1 MKEALRKTE
10 KLRQKNRARE
20 FAPVKTQE
28 TKIKEAAETKK
39 LIDEWLAAGNIPY
52 IGEHGPAEKP
62 KTAYKPAHGII
73 KLSRL

>member
-10 KLRQKNRARE
+10 NLRQKNRARE

-28 TKIKEAAETKK
+28 TKIKEAAETKI

-52 IGEHGPAEKP
+52 IGEHGPVEKP
-62 KTAYKPAHGII
+62 KTAYKPAHGTI
-73 KLSRL
+73 KS

>member
-73 KLSRL
+73 KL